1 MKGKSFFVDLTL
13 CTACRGCQVA
23 CKQWKKLPA
32 EKTRN
37 VGSHQNPQDLSAIT
51 LRLVRFNE
59 SRNDEG
65 KLNWYFFPE
74 QCRHCIEPPC
84 KYIANLYTP
93 EAVTQDPATGAVVM
107 TDQAILKTAR
117 RRVELESWQLCPYNI
132 PRMDEKTGRWS
143 KCDMCNDRVKAGM
156 LPSCVLSCPTGTMN
170 FGDREDMLA
179 LAEERLAEVQKTKP
193 DAYLADPESVRVI
206 YLCDAEAENY
216 HDSLLASV
224 DHKKTLLASA
234 RRGKPV
240 VAKSSVAQKH
250 SRRDFITGRF
260 GRQTEKA

>member
-23 CKQWKKLPA
+23 CKQWKNLPA

-37 VGSHQNPQDLSAIT
+37 VGSHQNPQDLSSKTI
-51 LRLVRFNE
+51 RLVRFTE
-59 SRNDEG
+59 GRNKEG

-84 KYIANLYTP
+84 KYVCNLYTP
-93 EAVTQDPATGAVVM
+93 GAVVQDAETGAVVM
-107 TDQAILKTAR
+107 TEKAFLRTVV
-117 RRVELESWQLCPYNI
+117 RRVDLESWQLCPYNV

-143 KCDMCNDRVKAGM
+143 KCDMCIDRVKAGM
-156 LPSCVLSCPTGTMN
+156 LPACVQSCPTGTMN

-179 LAEERLAEVQKTKP
+179 LAKERLAEVQKSRP

-206 YLCDAEAENY
+206 YLCEAEPEHY
-216 HDSLLASV
+216 HESLLASA
-224 DHKKTLLASA
+224 HQRSALLASA
-234 RRGKPV
+234 ERGKTLQATCRPNV
-240 VAKSSVAQKH
+240 
-250 SRRDFITGRF
+250 SRRDILTGRVG
-260 GRQTEKA
+260 GRTEKA